1 MRCTMKL
8 RIASVVLAASAVF
21 SGWLY
26 WGSDLKVEQVLTSK
40 EWQSYMVTV
49 ITDDLQNEGSV
60 GPLRKVTLTSNVK
73 YLPNGNYVRVSVLKL
88 YSNESS
94 QEVVINISESGT
106 WDVSDNYLLVTA
118 KEFKDISSSQSK
130 DFSDAQLKL
139 ITKVFKMDAQQ
150 SRRIDI
156 VNDQTLLLTS
166 LNHGSSVLF
175 SN

>member
-1 MRCTMKL
+1 
-8 RIASVVLAASAVF
+8 
-21 SGWLY
+21 
-26 WGSDLKVEQVLTSK
+26 
-40 EWQSYMVTV
+40 MVTV
-49 ITDDLQNEGSV
+49 INEELPDEGSV

-88 YSNESS
+88 FSNGTSEDAM
-94 QEVVINISESGT
+94 INISESGV
-106 WDVSDNYLLVTA
+106 WDVSDNYLLVKA

-130 DFSDAQLKL
+130 DFTDAQLKL

-156 VNDQTLLLTS
+156 VNDKTLLLTS

>member
-1 MRCTMKL
+1 MKL
-8 RIASVVLAASAVF
+8 RIASVALAASVIF

-49 ITDDLQNEGSV
+49 INEELPDEGSV

-88 YSNESS
+88 FSNGTSEDA
-94 QEVVINISESGT
+94 VISISESGV
-106 WDVSDNYLLVTA
+106 WDVSDNYLLVKA

-130 DFSDAQLKL
+130 DFTDAQLKL

-156 VNDQTLLLTS
+156 VNDKTLLLTS